1 MIEYLLIGLSMLGAG
16 FAIYRTVKNPSD
28 WEKAV
33 DKLRARVEA
42 LETETDKLRYRYWS
56 ALGDVAWLTVILQRH
71 DIEIPPKPESY
82 KPTVDKYG
90 NISIHFGDE
99 RAGGMDINN
108 SSVRSE
114 RDILGGSQ
122 SRAE

>member
-1 MIEYLLIGLSMLGAG
+1 MIEYFLIALSMLGAG
-16 FAIYRTVKNPSD
+16 FAVYRTVRNPSD

-71 DIEIPPKPESY
+71 DIEIPPKPDSY

-108 SSVRSE
+108 SNVRT
-114 RDILGGSQ
+114 GGDMTGNDK
-122 SRAE
+122 REA